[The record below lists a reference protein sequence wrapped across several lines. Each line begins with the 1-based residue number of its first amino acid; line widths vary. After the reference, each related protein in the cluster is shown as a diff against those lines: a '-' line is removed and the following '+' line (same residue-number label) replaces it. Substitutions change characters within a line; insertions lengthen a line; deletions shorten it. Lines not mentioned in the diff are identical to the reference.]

1 MGLKVSFI
9 IQTKSLL
16 LIEFIKIK
24 SILSDLE
31 YKNSIIEQIGNT
43 PLIKLNRINKG
54 FKPQIFAKLESAN
67 PGGSVKD
74 RIGFNMIADAEKR
87 GELKSGGTIIE
98 ATSGNTGIG
107 LAITAAVKGYKC
119 VFVVTSKVSDEKIN
133 YLKALGAEVIVV
145 SNLADPHEPEY
156 YVNVAKR
163 LHEEIPDSFFAYQ
176 YSNPSNPEIHYKTTG
191 PEIWRQ
197 TDGKIT
203 HFVSSIGTGGTIS
216 GTGKFLKEKNPNIQ
230 VVGADPLGSIF
241 KRYKETGEII
251 KGTPYLVEGIGQD
264 CLPENV
270 HFQYIDEI
278 VNISDKDSFAAAR
291 RLTKEEGIFCGGS
304 TGTIVHV
311 TLEVAK
317 KCTKDDVIV
326 FIVCDTGE
334 RYLSK
339 LHNEDWLRSNKMLD
353 TEIKTLRD
361 ISDRKK
367 SLGIEEIVSI
377 KEDDKVKDVLELIT
391 KTGYTQIPVLKG
403 KQSVGSIREDR
414 LLAKLVENP
423 LLYNSLI
430 KDVMEESFPV
440 LDAKAD
446 IQHVKETFK
455 DNFAI
460 LVSDFGLVT
469 DIITRYDLLNLS
481 E

>member
-1 MGLKVSFI
+1 V
-9 IQTKSLL
+9 
-16 LIEFIKIK
+16 
-24 SILSDLE
+24 E

-54 FKPQIFAKLESAN
+54 LKPQIFAKLESAN

-74 RIGFNMIADAEKR
+74 RIGYNMILDAGDK
-87 GELKSGGTIIE
+87 GILQPGGTIIE

-119 VFVVTSKVSDEKIN
+119 IFVVTSKVSDEKIN

-145 SNLADPHEPEY
+145 SNLAEPEDPEY

-163 LHEEIPDSFFAYQ
+163 LHKEIPNSFFAYQ
-176 YSNPSNPEIHYKTTG
+176 YSNPSNPEIHHKTTG

-203 HFVSSIGTGGTIS
+203 HFISSIGTGGTIS
-216 GTGKFLKEKNPNIQ
+216 GTGRFLKEKNPNIQ
-230 VVGADPLGSIF
+230 VIGADPLGSIF
-241 KRYKETGEII
+241 KHYKETGELI

-270 HFQYIDEI
+270 HFQYIDKI
-278 VNISDKDSFAAAR
+278 INISDKDSFAAAR

-311 TLEVAK
+311 ALEVAK
-317 KCTKDDVIV
+317 DCSRDDVIV

-339 LHNEDWLRSNKMLD
+339 VHNEEWLRLNRMLD
-353 TEIKTLRD
+353 IEMRTLRD
-361 ISDRKK
+361 ISDKK
-367 SLGIEEIVSI
+367 KATGIEEIVSV
-377 KEDDKVKDVLELIT
+377 KEEDKVKDVLELIA
-391 KTGYTQIPVLKG
+391 KSGYTQIPVLKG
-403 KQSVGSIREDR
+403 KQSVGAIRENR
-414 LLAKLVENP
+414 LLSKLVDNP

-430 KDVMEESFPV
+430 KEVMEESFPI
-440 LDAKAD
+440 LDAKTD
-446 IQHVKETFK
+446 IKQVKEILK
-455 DNFAI
+455 DHPAV

-469 DIITRYDLLNLS
+469 DIITRYDLINLDS
-481 E
+481 K

>member
-1 MGLKVSFI
+1 
-9 IQTKSLL
+9 
-16 LIEFIKIK
+16 
-24 SILSDLE
+24 LE

-43 PLIKLNRINKG
+43 PLIKLNKINKG
-54 FKPQIFAKLESAN
+54 LKPQIFAKLESAN

-74 RIGFNMIADAEKR
+74 RIGYNMIADAE
-87 GELKSGGTIIE
+87 LKGTLKPGGTIIE

-107 LAITAAVKGYKC
+107 LAITAAVKDYKC
-119 VFVVTSKVSDEKIN
+119 IFVVTSKVSDEKIN
-133 YLKALGAEVIVV
+133 YLKALGSEVIVV
-145 SNLADPHEPEY
+145 SNLAEPEDDEY

-163 LHEEIPDSFFAYQ
+163 LNKEIPNSFFAYQ

-197 TDGKIT
+197 TDGMIT
-203 HFVSSIGTGGTIS
+203 HFISSIGTGGTIS

-230 VVGADPLGSIF
+230 VIGADPLGSIF
-241 KRYKETGEII
+241 KHYKETGELI
-251 KGTPYLVEGIGQD
+251 KGSPYLVEGIGQD

-270 HFQYIDEI
+270 HFQYIDKI

-304 TGTIVHV
+304 TGTILHV
-311 TLEVAK
+311 ALETAK
-317 KCTKDDVIV
+317 HCSKDDVIV

-339 LHNEDWLRSNKMLD
+339 VHNEEWLRLNRMLD
-353 TEIKTLRD
+353 SEIRTLRD

-367 SLGIEEIVSI
+367 ASGIEEIISI
-377 KEDDKVKDVLELIT
+377 KEDDKVKDVLEMIA

-403 KQSVGSIREDR
+403 KQSVGAIRENR
-414 LLAKLVENP
+414 LLSKLVDNP
-423 LLYNSLI
+423 TLYNLEI
-430 KDVMEESFPV
+430 KEVMEEGFP
-440 LDAKAD
+440 LIDAKTE
-446 IQHVKETFK
+446 ISEVKSLLKE
-455 DNFAI
+455 NQAV

-469 DIITRYDLLNLS
+469 DIITRYDLINLDNK
-481 E
+481 

>member
-1 MGLKVSFI
+1 M
-9 IQTKSLL
+9 
-16 LIEFIKIK
+16 
-24 SILSDLE
+24 E

-43 PLIKLNRINKG
+43 PLIKLNNISRSL
-54 FKPQIFAKLESAN
+54 KPQIFAKLESAN

-74 RIGFNMIADAEKR
+74 RIGYNMIADAEIK
-87 GELKSGGTIIE
+87 GTLQPGGTIIE

-119 VFVVTSKVSDEKIN
+119 IFVVTSKVSDEKIN
-133 YLKALGAEVIVV
+133 YLKALGSEVIVV
-145 SNLADPHEPEY
+145 SNLVDPDDPEY

-163 LHEEIPDSFFAYQ
+163 LNKEIPNSFFAYQ

-197 TDGKIT
+197 TDGRIT
-203 HFVSSIGTGGTIS
+203 HFISSIGTGGTIS
-216 GTGKFLKEKNPNIQ
+216 GTGRFLKEKNPNIQ
-230 VVGADPLGSIF
+230 VIGADPLGSIF
-241 KRYKETGEII
+241 KHYKETGEII

-278 VNISDKDSFAAAR
+278 INISDKDSFAAAR

-311 TLEVAK
+311 ALEVAK
-317 KCTKDDVIV
+317 GCTKDDVIV

-339 LHNEDWLRSNKMLD
+339 VHNEEWLRLNRMLD
-353 TEIKTLRD
+353 TELKTLRD
-361 ISDRKK
+361 VSDRKK
-367 SLGIEEIVSI
+367 ATGTEEIVSV
-377 KEDDKVKDVLELIT
+377 KEDDKVKDVLELIS

-403 KQSVGSIREDR
+403 KRSVGAIRENR
-414 LLAKLVENP
+414 LLSKLVDNP

-430 KDVMEESFPV
+430 EEVMEESFHV
-440 LDAKAD
+440 LDAKTGIND
-446 IQHVKETFK
+446 VKEILKTHP
-455 DNFAI
+455 AV
-460 LVSDFGLVT
+460 LVSDFGLIT
-469 DIITRYDLLNLS
+469 DIITRYDLINFNL
-481 E
+481 EK

>member
-1 MGLKVSFI
+1 M
-9 IQTKSLL
+9 
-16 LIEFIKIK
+16 
-24 SILSDLE
+24 E

-43 PLIKLNRINKG
+43 PLVKLNKINKG
-54 FKPQIFAKLESAN
+54 LKPQIFAKLESAN

-74 RIGFNMIADAEKR
+74 RIGYNMIEDAEKR
-87 GELKSGGTIIE
+87 GELKPGGTVIE

-107 LAITAAVKGYKC
+107 LAITAAVKEYKC
-119 VFVVTSKVSDEKIN
+119 IFVVTSKVSDEKIN
-133 YLKALGAEVIVV
+133 YLKALGSEVIVV
-145 SNLADPHEPEY
+145 SNLADPEDDEY

-163 LHEEIPDSFFAYQ
+163 LNKEIPNSFFAYQ
-176 YSNPSNPEIHYKTTG
+176 YSNPSNPEIHYKTTA

-216 GTGKFLKEKNPNIQ
+216 GTGRFLKEKNPNIQ
-230 VVGADPLGSIF
+230 VIGADPLGSIF
-241 KRYKETGEII
+241 KHYKETGEII

-270 HFQYIDEI
+270 HFQYIDKI
-278 VNISDKDSFAAAR
+278 INISDKESFAAAT

-311 TLEVAK
+311 ALEISK
-317 KCTKDDVIV
+317 GLTKDDVVV

-339 LHNEDWLRSNKMLD
+339 VHNEDWLRLNRMLD
-353 TEIKTLRD
+353 TEIRTLRD

-367 SLGIEEIVSI
+367 AMGIEEIVSI
-377 KEDDKVKDVLELIT
+377 KEDEKVKDVLELIT
-391 KTGYTQIPVLKG
+391 KTGYSQIPVLKG
-403 KQSVGSIREDR
+403 RQPIGAIRENK
-414 LLAKLVENP
+414 LLAKLVEDP
-423 LLYNSLI
+423 LLYNSFI
-430 KDVMEESFPV
+430 KDVMEETFPV
-440 LDAKAD
+440 LDAKTE
-446 IQHVKETFK
+446 ISEVKNILKT
-455 DNFAI
+455 NPAV

-469 DIITRYDLLNLS
+469 DIITRYDLLNM

>member
-1 MGLKVSFI
+1 M
-9 IQTKSLL
+9 
-16 LIEFIKIK
+16 
-24 SILSDLE
+24 E

-54 FKPQIFAKLESAN
+54 LKPQIFAKLESAN

-74 RIGFNMIADAEKR
+74 RIGFSMIEDAERK
-87 GELKSGGTIIE
+87 GVLKSGGTIIE

-107 LAITAAVKGYKC
+107 LAISAAVKGYRC
-119 VFVVTSKVSDEKIN
+119 IFVVTSKVSAEKIN
-133 YLKALGAEVIVV
+133 YLKAFGAEVIVV
-145 SNLADPHEPEY
+145 SNLVDPDDPEY
-156 YVNVAKR
+156 YVNVARR
-163 LHEEIPDSFFAYQ
+163 LSTEIPNSFFAYQ

-216 GTGKFLKEKNPNIQ
+216 GTGRFLKEKNPNIQ
-230 VVGADPLGSIF
+230 VIGADPLGSIF
-241 KRYKETGEII
+241 KHYKETGEVI

-270 HFQYIDEI
+270 HFQYIDKI
-278 VNISDKDSFAAAR
+278 INVSDKESFAAAR

-304 TGTIVHV
+304 TGTIVN
-311 TLEVAK
+311 VALDISK
-317 KCTKDDVIV
+317 KLSKDDVVV

-339 LHNEDWLRSNKMLD
+339 VHNEDWLKLNRMLD

-367 SLGIEEIVSI
+367 SFGIEEIISV

-391 KTGYTQIPVLKG
+391 KTGYSQIPVLKG
-403 KQSVGSIREDR
+403 KQSIGAIRESR
-414 LLAKLVENP
+414 LLSKLVDNP
-423 LLYNSLI
+423 QLYNNLI
-430 KDVMEESFPV
+430 KDVMEESLPI
-440 LDAKAD
+440 LEAK
-446 IQHVKETFK
+446 IEISEVKKLFK
-455 DNFAI
+455 EHPAV
-460 LVSDFGLVT
+460 LVSDFGLIT
-469 DIITRYDLLNLS
+469 DIITRYDLINLDS
-481 E
+481 K

>member
-1 MGLKVSFI
+1 M
-9 IQTKSLL
+9 
-16 LIEFIKIK
+16 
-24 SILSDLE
+24 E

-54 FKPQIFAKLESAN
+54 LKPQIFAKLESAN

-74 RIGFNMIADAEKR
+74 RIGFSMIEDAERK
-87 GELKSGGTIIE
+87 GILKPGGTIIE

-107 LAITAAVKGYKC
+107 LAITAAVKGYRC
-119 VFVVTSKVSDEKIN
+119 IFVVTSKVSAEKIN

-145 SNLADPHEPEY
+145 SNLVDPDDQEY

-163 LHEEIPDSFFAYQ
+163 LSTEIPNSFFAYQ

-216 GTGKFLKEKNPNIQ
+216 GTGRFLKEKNPNIK
-230 VVGADPLGSIF
+230 VIGADPLGSIF
-241 KRYKETGEII
+241 KHYKETGEII

-270 HFQYIDEI
+270 HFQYIDKI
-278 VNISDKDSFAAAR
+278 INISDKDSFAAAR

-311 TLEVAK
+311 ALEISK
-317 KCTKDDVIV
+317 NLSRDDVVV

-339 LHNEDWLRSNKMLD
+339 VHNEDWLKLNRMLD
-353 TEIKTLRD
+353 LEIRTLRD

-377 KEDDKVKDVLELIT
+377 KEEDKVKDALELIT

-403 KQSVGSIREDR
+403 KQSIGAIREGR
-414 LLAKLVENP
+414 LLSKLVDKP
-423 LLYNSLI
+423 TLYTSLI
-430 KDVMEESFPV
+430 KEVMEESFPI
-440 LDAKAD
+440 LDAKTEIAE
-446 IQHVKETFK
+446 VKKLFK
-455 DNFAI
+455 EHPAV

-469 DIITRYDLLNLS
+469 DIITRYDLINLDS
-481 E
+481 K

>member
-54 FKPQIFAKLESAN
+54 LKPQIFAKLESAN

-216 GTGKFLKEKNPNIQ
+216 GTGK
-230 VVGADPLGSIF
+230 
-241 KRYKETGEII
+241 
-251 KGTPYLVEGIGQD
+251 
-264 CLPENV
+264 
-270 HFQYIDEI
+270 
-278 VNISDKDSFAAAR
+278 
-291 RLTKEEGIFCGGS
+291 
-304 TGTIVHV
+304 
-311 TLEVAK
+311 
-317 KCTKDDVIV
+317 
-326 FIVCDTGE
+326 
-334 RYLSK
+334 
-339 LHNEDWLRSNKMLD
+339 
-353 TEIKTLRD
+353 
-361 ISDRKK
+361 
-367 SLGIEEIVSI
+367 
-377 KEDDKVKDVLELIT
+377 
-391 KTGYTQIPVLKG
+391 
-403 KQSVGSIREDR
+403 
-414 LLAKLVENP
+414 
-423 LLYNSLI
+423 
-430 KDVMEESFPV
+430 
-440 LDAKAD
+440 
-446 IQHVKETFK
+446 
-455 DNFAI
+455 
-460 LVSDFGLVT
+460 
-469 DIITRYDLLNLS
+469 
-481 E
+481 

>member
-1 MGLKVSFI
+1 M
-9 IQTKSLL
+9 
-16 LIEFIKIK
+16 
-24 SILSDLE
+24 E

-43 PLIKLNRINKG
+43 PLIKLNKINKG
-54 FKPQIFAKLESAN
+54 LKPQIFAKLESAN

-74 RIGFNMIADAEKR
+74 RIGFSMIEDAERK
-87 GELKSGGTIIE
+87 GILKPSGTIIE

-107 LAITAAVKGYKC
+107 LAITAAVKGYRGI
-119 VFVVTSKVSDEKIN
+119 FVVTSKVSEEKIN

-145 SNLADPHEPEY
+145 SNLVDPDDPEY

-163 LHEEIPDSFFAYQ
+163 LHKEIPNSFFAYQ

-216 GTGKFLKEKNPNIQ
+216 GTGRFLKEKNPNIQ
-230 VVGADPLGSIF
+230 VIGADPLGSIF
-241 KRYKETGEII
+241 KHYKETGEII

-270 HFQYIDEI
+270 HFQYIDKI
-278 VNISDKDSFAAAR
+278 INISDKDSFAAAR

-311 TLEVAK
+311 ALETAK
-317 KCTKDDVIV
+317 HCSKDNVIV

-339 LHNEDWLRSNKMLD
+339 VHNEDWLKLNRMLD
-353 TEIKTLRD
+353 LEIRTLRD

-367 SLGIEEIVSI
+367 SLGIEEIVSV

-391 KTGYTQIPVLKG
+391 KTGYTQIPVLRG
-403 KQSVGSIREDR
+403 KQSVGAIREGR
-414 LLAKLVENP
+414 LLSKLVDKP
-423 LLYNSLI
+423 TLYNSLI
-430 KDVMEESFPV
+430 KDVMEESFPI
-440 LDAKAD
+440 LDAKTD
-446 IQHVKETFK
+446 IKQVKETLR
-455 DNFAI
+455 DYPAV
-460 LVSDFGLVT
+460 LVSDFGLIT
-469 DIITRYDLLNLS
+469 DIITRYDLINLS
-481 E
+481 AR